1 MAVLRL
7 HRRNLA
13 NPEITLA
20 CAELDWENALRLKGS
35 GNNYFAID
43 EIHQQS
49 LGQPWFGITME
60 VSCEMVDS
68 EAQMRYQIF
77 DPSQG
82 ADVADFLTKD
92 NTDIVQVGNR
102 LKVSLKDSE
111 MTQVFPGYEGDIN
124 APDAPVAMKVA
135 YARLTALFNT
145 VGDLQLYTIA
155 ALGNTGETYY
165 APVLYGQTLP
175 SVNIPAYYQSAG
187 SYSQRYVCDDGLYT
201 VSFGCKNG
209 YYYYDN
215 YPLFVSGA
223 ATTGLSIY
231 PSDNPYRLMVGDAYI
246 LSSFRYQQALT
257 TSARLSY
264 LDTDQP
270 FPFGNCKL
278 VHFVIPAGTY
288 TYRNGVSFTLNEDK
302 IMFGIAGY
310 NLDAN
315 GKPYHVVLQAAESVV
330 WKSAYHRVTDMGDDT
345 VPGGGNGPFVPK
357 TDNPLKDI
365 TRATKSG
372 ISTNPINQSGF
383 FVYKFTDA
391 QWSEFLGWLGSASNI
406 GENENYIKFVY
417 RSPLSFTTAPFTV
430 NGIMMGSTEIN
441 KPGQGIFDTVPYTV
455 NVVQSTII
463 EQSATGQNLWDAK
476 SFLDLEPYAATS
488 IQVPF
493 CSRIDV
499 PPSLIYGDEEKPT
512 GVQVNV
518 SYDILTRSA
527 AAKVGIHKSG
537 QGYTYYCSMGECAC
551 DCPTVI
557 KRDIVGDVGKQLAPV
572 VVSGAATLAT
582 GGTAAPM
589 LIGTAAGA
597 ATGFSS
603 AVQNLAKVNLPS
615 GSSSGPY
622 WDTVNAGQYTCSVLG
637 VKSSRFTSGE
647 RVATERPKI
656 IGYKSGYYVETLGEV
671 GTGSYVEVDKMNIN
685 MSGGMSKGE
694 ADLIKALLREGVIL

>member
-7 HRRNLA
+7 HIRNLA
-13 NPEITLA
+13 NPEVTLS
-20 CAELDWENALRLKGS
+20 CAELDWVNAYRLRD
-35 GNNYFAID
+35 NNQILSIKQTHMANLQ
-43 EIHQQS
+43 E
-49 LGQPWFGITME
+49 PWFGLTFE
-60 VSCEMVDS
+60 VSCEMADPGS
-68 EAQMRYQIF
+68 QERYEIF
-77 DPSQG
+77 NPDYGS
-82 ADVADFLTKD
+82 DICDWLNKD
-92 NTDIVQVGNR
+92 NTDIVQSGQTLR
-102 LKVSLKDSE
+102 VSLKDSE
-111 MTQVFPGYEGDIN
+111 MTEVFPGYAGDIN
-124 APDAPVAMKVA
+124 SDDAPVALKVQ
-135 YARLTALFNT
+135 YAQLTQLFNT
-145 VGDLQLYTIA
+145 QGDLKLYTKQ
-155 ALGNTGETYY
+155 TSPKTYY
-165 APVLYGQTLP
+165 RAVSYGETLP
-175 SVNIPAYYQSAG
+175 SVNIPAYYESAG
-187 SYSQRYVCDDGLYT
+187 TYAQRYVCDDGLYT
-201 VSFGCKNG
+201 VSFGCKNS
-209 YYYYDN
+209 YYYSDS
-215 YPLFVSGA
+215 YPIFFSGGS
-223 ATTGLSIY
+223 TTAQSVY
-231 PSDNPYRLMVGDAYI
+231 PADNPYRLNVGTSYI
-246 LSSFRYQQALT
+246 SSSLRYQQASS

-270 FPFGNCKL
+270 FPFGNCKV
-278 VHFVIPAGTY
+278 VHFIIPAGTY
-288 TYRNGVSFTLNEDK
+288 TYGGGSYSFTLNEDK
-302 IMFGIAGY
+302 VMFGVAGY
-310 NLDAN
+310 GLDAN
-315 GKPYHVVLQAAESVV
+315 GKPKNAIIQAAESVV
-330 WKSAYHRVTDMGDDT
+330 WKSAYHRITDMGEDT
-345 VPGGGNGPFVPK
+345 LPGGGNGPFVPK
-357 TDNPLKDI
+357 ADNPLKDI
-365 TRATKSG
+365 TRAAKSG

-406 GENENYIKFVY
+406 GEDENYIKFVY

-441 KPGQGIFDTVPYTV
+441 KPGQNIFDIVPYTV

-463 EQSATGQNLWDAK
+463 EKTASNNGNNLWEAE

-499 PPSLIYGDEEKPT
+499 PPSLLFGNT
-512 GVQVNV
+512 VNV
-518 SYDILTRSA
+518 KMSYDILTRAA
-527 AAKVGIHKSG
+527 AAKVGINKSG

-582 GGTAAPM
+582 GGTATPM
-589 LIGTAAGA
+589 LIGTATGA

-637 VKSSRFTSGE
+637 VKSARFTSGE

-656 IGYKSGYYVETLGEV
+656 IGYKSGYYVETLAEV
-671 GTGSYVEVDKMNIN
+671 GSGNYVEVDKMNIN

>member
-7 HRRNLA
+7 HKRNLA
-13 NPEITLA
+13 NPEITLS
-20 CAELDWENALRLKGS
+20 CAEVDWENAYRLRNGS
-35 GNNYFAID
+35 SQILS
-43 EIHQQS
+43 IKQTHSPS
-49 LGQPWFGITME
+49 LDQPWFGLTFE
-60 VSCEMVDS
+60 VSCEMADPES
-68 EAQMRYQIF
+68 QERYEIF
-77 DPSQG
+77 NPDYG
-82 ADVADFLTKD
+82 ADICDWLNKD
-92 NTDIVQVGNR
+92 NTDIEQSGQTLR
-102 LKVSLKDSE
+102 VSLKDSE
-111 MTQVFPGYEGDIN
+111 MTEVFPGYEGDIN
-124 APDAPVAMKVA
+124 ADDAPVALKVK
-135 YARLTALFNT
+135 YAQLTALFNT
-145 VGDLQLYTIA
+145 QGDLKLYTKE
-155 ALGNTGETYY
+155 TSPRTYY
-165 APVLYGQTLP
+165 RAVLYGQTLP
-175 SVNIPAYYQSAG
+175 SVNIPAYYESAG
-187 SYSQRYVCDDGLYT
+187 TYAQRYVCDDGLYT

-209 YYYYDN
+209 YYYSGS
-215 YPLFVSGA
+215 YPVFFSGA
-223 ATTGLSIY
+223 STTAQSVY
-231 PSDNPYRLMVGDAYI
+231 PADNPYRLMIGTSYI
-246 LSSFRYQQALT
+246 ISSFRYQQAVS

-264 LDTDQP
+264 IDTDQA

-288 TYRNGVSFTLNEDK
+288 TYGSNYSFTLTEDK
-302 IMFGIAGY
+302 VMFGVAGY
-310 NLDAN
+310 GLDAD
-315 GKPYHVVLQAAESVV
+315 GKPSRAIIQAAESVV
-330 WKSAYHRVTDMGDDT
+330 WKSAYHRITDMGEDT
-345 VPGGGNGPFVPK
+345 QPGGGNGPFVPK

-365 TRATKSG
+365 TRASKSG

-406 GENENYIKFVY
+406 GENESYIKFVY

-430 NGIMMGSTEIN
+430 NGIMMGSVEIN
-441 KPGQGIFDTVPYTV
+441 KPGQNIFDIVPYTV

-463 EQSATGQNLWDAK
+463 EKNASGQNLWDAK

-499 PPSLIYGDEEKPT
+499 PPSLIFGDKNKPT
-512 GVQVNV
+512 DINV
-518 SYDILTRSA
+518 KMSYDILTRSA
-527 AAKVGIHKSG
+527 AAKVEIHKSG